1 MVYRRPTVVEYF
13 AQIANGGDEFFIVKG
28 NFLDDFYSAGNKERI
43 RMVKSPIPRSL
54 VTAETTQYAAYFAA
68 MVEYLCWEYQLPQ
81 PSWVQNSLYR
91 LPKPWFLYD
100 NWRFRAWQLVMTP
113 PAFVSRNIF
122 TGDDPVSRV

>member
-1 MVYRRPTVVEYF
+1 MVYRRPTVAEYF
-13 AQIANGGDEFFIVKG
+13 AQITNGEDEFFIAKG
-28 NFLDDFYSAGNKERI
+28 NFLDDFYSAGNRERI
-43 RMVKSPIPRSL
+43 RMVKSPIPRPL

-81 PSWVQNSLYR
+81 PSWVQDTLYR
-91 LPKPWFLYD
+91 LPKPWFLYE